1 MKPQPEDETSFWT
14 KKKQFAVTE
23 ILMYVLMILA
33 IAAGIIFL
41 S

>member
-1 MKPQPEDETSFWT
+1 MKKKPEDETSFWT

-33 IAAGIIFL
+33 IAVGIIVL
-41 S
+41 T

>member
-1 MKPQPEDETSFWT
+1 MKSKPEDETSFWT

-23 ILMYVLMILA
+23 ILMYVLMIVA
-33 IAAGIIFL
+33 IAVGIIVM

>member
-1 MKPQPEDETSFWT
+1 MKSQPEDETSFWT

-41 S
+41 T